1 MVEEEIRIITYE
13 EEPSKEIPPEGRPK
27 VFYMPVRKRTES
39 SIGTGVLKEELN
51 KFLDML
57 DDIMRESKQE
67 IGNFEIDTL
76 EIFAEI
82 DANGQVGFLG
92 TGIQV
97 GAEGGIKIILKRKH
111 P

>member
-1 MVEEEIRIITYE
+1 MAEEKIRIITYKE
-13 EEPSKEIPPEGRPK
+13 VPPKELTSKELPK
-27 VFYMPVRKRTES
+27 VFYTPLREKTEI
-39 SIGTGVLKEELN
+39 SISRVKEELN

-57 DDIMRESKQE
+57 DDIMQESKQE